1 MLLMVSKHLMKLGAD
16 VVRFHKHLL
25 PILVRGGGCMLEK
38 DFQRKLIKTIKERLP
53 GCIVLKTDPTYIQ
66 GLPDLLILYR
76 YKWAALE
83 VKASLKARR
92 RPNQKY
98 YIDKMNKMAWAF
110 FICPQNC
117 KEGLDAVCRAVKA

>member
-1 MLLMVSKHLMKLGAD
+1 
-16 VVRFHKHLL
+16 
-25 PILVRGGGCMLEK
+25 MLER
-38 DFQRKLIKTIKERLP
+38 DFQRKVIKTIKEQLP

-98 YIDKMNKMAWAF
+98 YIDFVNSSGGFARM
-110 FICPQNC
+110 ICPEN
-117 KEGLDAVCRAVKA
+117 KEEVFHELEQSLFS

>member
-1 MLLMVSKHLMKLGAD
+1 
-16 VVRFHKHLL
+16 
-25 PILVRGGGCMLEK
+25 MLEK
-38 DFQRKLIKTIKERLP
+38 DFQRKLVKTIKERLP

-117 KEGLDAVCRAVKA
+117 KEVLDEVCRALKA

>member
-1 MLLMVSKHLMKLGAD
+1 MPEQK
-16 VVRFHKHLL
+16 R
-25 PILVRGGGCMLEK
+25 ILEK
-38 DFQRKLIKTIKERLP
+38 DFQRKLIKTIKELLP

-98 YIDKMNKMAWAF
+98 YIELMNKMATAF

-117 KEGLDAVCRAVKA
+117 KEVLDEVCRALKA

>member
-1 MLLMVSKHLMKLGAD
+1 
-16 VVRFHKHLL
+16 
-25 PILVRGGGCMLEK
+25 MLEK
-38 DFQRKLIKTIKERLP
+38 DFQQKIIKTIKELLP
-53 GCIVLKTDPTYIQ
+53 GAMVLKMDPTYKQ
-66 GLPDLLILYR
+66 GIPDLLILCGS
-76 YKWAALE
+76 KWAALE

-117 KEGLDAVCRAVKA
+117 KEVLDEVCRALKA